1 MAIKS
6 LSRQR
11 SLACPSTAKLRP
23 RRSLRARASR
33 PHLTRVRAGRPRS
46 PGLLHVHPGA
56 HLVHKSLGAAL
67 RQAADRERI
76 EAAAALD
83 GDGVPYEAALMSH
96 LGEVRHRQMFILPG
110 PGRQPKLDL
119 HKGDTELVGGQ
130 VVGENE
136 LREAALEHRPQ
147 PARLDLDWSAGA
159 GAWSWRW
166 ACGCAHQC
174 RLGSSALNGGAR
186 LGGAGWLA
194 HHVVNLVTFALE

>member
-1 MAIKS
+1 M
-6 LSRQR
+6 
-11 SLACPSTAKLRP
+11 
-23 RRSLRARASR
+23 
-33 PHLTRVRAGRPRS
+33 RAGRPRS
-46 PGLLHVHPGA
+46 QQAPCLHVHPGA

-119 HKGDTELVGGQ
+119 HEGDTELVGRE

-136 LREAALEHRPQ
+136 LREPALEHRPQ

-159 GAWSWRW
+159 GALSRRW
-166 ACGCAHQC
+166 ACGLAHQR
-174 RLGSSALNGGAR
+174 RLGPSAFTVAPAWAAR
-186 LGGAGWLA
+186 VGW
-194 HHVVNLVTFALE
+194 FIM